1 MMGYNHNARVMTC
14 VTRVRLFIREHW
26 PRSDSK
32 VQKVFV
38 HRVIFTADGDDPDRL
53 VFRRRG
59 GSHGFLSTKHHYN
72 W

>member
-14 VTRVRLFIREHW
+14 ATRVRLFIREHW

-32 VQKVFV
+32 MQKVFV

-59 GSHGFLSTKHHYN
+59 GNHGFSSTKHHYN
-72 W
+72 